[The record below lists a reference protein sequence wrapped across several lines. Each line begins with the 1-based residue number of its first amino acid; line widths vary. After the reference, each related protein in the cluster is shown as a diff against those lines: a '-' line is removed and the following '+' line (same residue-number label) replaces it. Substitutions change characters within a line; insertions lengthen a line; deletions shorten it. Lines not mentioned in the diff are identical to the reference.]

1 MGVGN
6 RLLLALYAL
15 ATMALTVALAGILV
29 PILPE
34 REWLNEVRYVTG
46 RPEVLAGIVVYFLV
60 GVHLFLCAFATKKT
74 KDSAEVCLLTKASGK
89 VHVSL
94 AAIQSVVLRVVRGV
108 PGVCDVAAKISP
120 LRQAKDA
127 EETLLIR
134 LKLTLRPG
142 VSVRETADAVS
153 ELVRRELAHV
163 LDMDDVR
170 VEVEVAEISN
180 ERLPQRPRVS

>member
-60 GVHLFLCAFATKKT
+60 GVHLFLCAFVTKRTKK
-74 KDSAEVCLLTKASGK
+74 SAEVCLLTKASGR

-94 AAIQSVVLRVVRGV
+94 VAIQSVVLRVARGV
-108 PGVCDVAAKISP
+108 SGVCEVAAKISP
-120 LRQAKDA
+120 LRQDA
-127 EETLLIR
+127 EETLRIG
-134 LKLTLRPG
+134 LKLTLRSG

-163 LDMDDVR
+163 LGMEGVQI
-170 VEVEVAEISN
+170 EVEVAEISD
-180 ERLPQRPRVS
+180 ERSPQRPRVS

>member
-60 GVHLFLCAFATKKT
+60 GVHLFLCAFATKRT
-74 KDSAEVCLLTKASGK
+74 KKSAEVCLLTKASGR

-94 AAIQSVVLRVVRGV
+94 VAIQSVVLRVARGV
-108 PGVCDVAAKISP
+108 SGVCEVAAKISP
-120 LRQAKDA
+120 LRQDA
-127 EETLLIR
+127 EETLRIG
-134 LKLTLRPG
+134 LKLTLRSG

-153 ELVRRELAHV
+153 ELVRRELTHV
-163 LDMDDVR
+163 LGMEGVQI
-170 VEVEVAEISN
+170 EVEVAEISD
-180 ERLPQRPRVS
+180 ERSPQRPRVS

>member
-46 RPEVLAGIVVYFLV
+46 RPEVLAGIVVYYLV
-60 GVHLFLCAFATKKT
+60 GVHLFLCAFATKRT
-74 KDSAEVCLLTKASGK
+74 KKSAEVCLLTKASGR

-94 AAIQSVVLRVVRGV
+94 VAIQSVVLRVARGV
-108 PGVCDVAAKISP
+108 SGVCEVAAKISP
-120 LRQAKDA
+120 LRQDA
-127 EETLLIR
+127 EETLRIG
-134 LKLTLRPG
+134 LKLTLRSG

-163 LDMDDVR
+163 LGMEGVQI
-170 VEVEVAEISN
+170 EVEVAEISD
-180 ERLPQRPRVS
+180 ERSPQRPRVS

>member
-34 REWLNEVRYVTG
+34 REWLNEVRYVSG

-60 GVHLFLCAFATKKT
+60 GVHLFLCAFTTKRTKK
-74 KDSAEVCLLTKASGK
+74 SAEVCLLTKASGR

-94 AAIQSVVLRVVRGV
+94 VAIQSVVLRVARGV
-108 PGVCDVAAKISP
+108 SGVCEVAAKISP
-120 LRQAKDA
+120 LRQDA
-127 EETLLIR
+127 EETLRIG
-134 LKLTLRPG
+134 LKLTLRSG

-163 LDMDDVR
+163 LGMEGVQI
-170 VEVEVAEISN
+170 EVEVAEISD
-180 ERLPQRPRVS
+180 ERSPQRPRVS

>member
-46 RPEVLAGIVVYFLV
+46 RPEVLAGIVAYFLV
-60 GVHLFLCAFATKKT
+60 GVHLFLCAFATKRT
-74 KDSAEVCLLTKASGK
+74 KKSAEVCLLTKASGR

-94 AAIQSVVLRVVRGV
+94 VAIQSVVLRVARGV
-108 PGVCDVAAKISP
+108 SGVCEVAAKISP
-120 LRQAKDA
+120 LRQDA
-127 EETLLIR
+127 EETLRIG
-134 LKLTLRPG
+134 LKLTLRSG

-163 LDMDDVR
+163 LGMEGVQI
-170 VEVEVAEISN
+170 EVEVAEISD
-180 ERLPQRPRVS
+180 ERSPQRPRVS

>member
-60 GVHLFLCAFATKKT
+60 GVHLFLCAFATKRT
-74 KDSAEVCLLTKASGK
+74 KKSAEVCLLTKASGR

-94 AAIQSVVLRVVRGV
+94 VAIQSVVLRVARGV
-108 PGVCDVAAKISP
+108 SGVCEVAAKISP
-120 LRQAKDA
+120 LRQDA
-127 EETLLIR
+127 EETLRIG
-134 LKLTLRPG
+134 LKLTLRSG

-163 LDMDDVR
+163 LGMEGVQI
-170 VEVEVAEISN
+170 EVEVAEISD
-180 ERLPQRPRVS
+180 ERSPQRPRVS

>member
-46 RPEVLAGIVVYFLV
+46 RPEVLAGIGVYFLV
-60 GVHLFLCAFATKKT
+60 GVHLFLCAFATKRT
-74 KDSAEVCLLTKASGK
+74 KKSAEVCLLTKASGR

-94 AAIQSVVLRVVRGV
+94 VAIQSVVLRVARGV
-108 PGVCDVAAKISP
+108 SGVCEVAAKISP
-120 LRQAKDA
+120 LRQDA
-127 EETLLIR
+127 EETLRIG
-134 LKLTLRPG
+134 LKLTLRSG

-163 LDMDDVR
+163 LGMEGVQI
-170 VEVEVAEISN
+170 EVEVAEISD
-180 ERLPQRPRVS
+180 ERSPQRPRVS

>member
-1 MGVGN
+1 
-6 RLLLALYAL
+6 
-15 ATMALTVALAGILV
+15 MA
-29 PILPE
+29 
-34 REWLNEVRYVTG
+34 
-46 RPEVLAGIVVYFLV
+46 
-60 GVHLFLCAFATKKT
+60 
-74 KDSAEVCLLTKASGK
+74 
-89 VHVSL
+89 
-94 AAIQSVVLRVVRGV
+94 RGV

>member
-60 GVHLFLCAFATKKT
+60 GVHLFLCAFATKRT
-74 KDSAEVCLLTKASGK
+74 KKSAEVCLLTKVSGR

-94 AAIQSVVLRVVRGV
+94 VAIQSVVLRVARGV
-108 PGVCDVAAKISP
+108 SGVCEVAAKISP
-120 LRQAKDA
+120 LRQDA
-127 EETLLIR
+127 EETLRIG
-134 LKLTLRPG
+134 LKLTLRSG

-163 LDMDDVR
+163 LGMEGVQI
-170 VEVEVAEISN
+170 EVEVAEISD
-180 ERLPQRPRVS
+180 ERSPQRPRVS

>member
-60 GVHLFLCAFATKKT
+60 GVHLFLCAFATKRT
-74 KDSAEVCLLTKASGK
+74 KKSAEVCLLTKASGR

-94 AAIQSVVLRVVRGV
+94 VAIQSVVLRVARGV
-108 PGVCDVAAKISP
+108 SGVCEVAAKISP
-120 LRQAKDA
+120 LRQDA
-127 EETLLIR
+127 EETLRIG
-134 LKLTLRPG
+134 LKLTLRSG

-163 LDMDDVR
+163 LGMEGVHI
-170 VEVEVAEISN
+170 EVEVAEISD
-180 ERLPQRPRVS
+180 ERSPQRPRVS

>member
-15 ATMALTVALAGILV
+15 ATMALTVVLAGILV

-46 RPEVLAGIVVYFLV
+46 RPEVLAGIVAYFLV
-60 GVHLFLCAFATKKT
+60 GVHLFLCAFATKRT
-74 KDSAEVCLLTKASGK
+74 KKSAEVCLLTKASGR

-94 AAIQSVVLRVVRGV
+94 VAIQSVVLRVARGV
-108 PGVCDVAAKISP
+108 SGVCEVAAKISP
-120 LRQAKDA
+120 LRQDA

>member
-60 GVHLFLCAFATKKT
+60 GVHLFLCAFATKRT
-74 KDSAEVCLLTKASGK
+74 KKSAEVCLLTKASGR

-94 AAIQSVVLRVVRGV
+94 VAIQSVVLRVARGV
-108 PGVCDVAAKISP
+108 SGVCEVAAKISP
-120 LRQAKDA
+120 LRQDA
-127 EETLLIR
+127 EETLRIGLR
-134 LKLTLRPG
+134 LTLRSG

-163 LDMDDVR
+163 LGMEGVQI
-170 VEVEVAEISN
+170 EVEVAEISD
-180 ERLPQRPRVS
+180 ERSSQRPRVS

>member
-60 GVHLFLCAFATKKT
+60 GVHLFLCAFATKRT
-74 KDSAEVCLLTKASGK
+74 KKSAGVCLLTKASGR

-94 AAIQSVVLRVVRGV
+94 VAIQSVVLRVARGV
-108 PGVCDVAAKISP
+108 SGVCEVAAKISP
-120 LRQAKDA
+120 LRQDA
-127 EETLLIR
+127 EETLRIG
-134 LKLTLRPG
+134 LKLTLRSG

-163 LDMDDVR
+163 LGMEGVQI
-170 VEVEVAEISN
+170 EVEVAEISD
-180 ERLPQRPRVS
+180 ERSPQRPRVS

>member
-46 RPEVLAGIVVYFLV
+46 RPEVLAGVVVYFLV
-60 GVHLFLCAFATKKT
+60 GVHLFLCAFATKRT
-74 KDSAEVCLLTKASGK
+74 KKSAEVCLLTKASGR

-94 AAIQSVVLRVVRGV
+94 VAIQSVVLRVARGV
-108 PGVCDVAAKISP
+108 SGVCEVAAKISP
-120 LRQAKDA
+120 LRQDA
-127 EETLLIR
+127 EETLRIG
-134 LKLTLRPG
+134 LKLTLRSG

-163 LDMDDVR
+163 LGMEDVQI
-170 VEVEVAEISN
+170 EVEVAEISD
-180 ERLPQRPRVS
+180 ERSPQRPRVS

>member
-60 GVHLFLCAFATKKT
+60 GVHLFLCAFATKRT
-74 KDSAEVCLLTKASGK
+74 KKSAEVCLLTKASGR

-94 AAIQSVVLRVVRGV
+94 VAIQSVVLRVARGV
-108 PGVCDVAAKISP
+108 SGVCEVAAKISP
-120 LRQAKDA
+120 LRQDA
-127 EETLLIR
+127 EETLRIGLR
-134 LKLTLRPG
+134 LTLRSG

-163 LDMDDVR
+163 LGMEGVQI
-170 VEVEVAEISN
+170 EVEVAEISD
-180 ERLPQRPRVS
+180 ERSPQRPRVS